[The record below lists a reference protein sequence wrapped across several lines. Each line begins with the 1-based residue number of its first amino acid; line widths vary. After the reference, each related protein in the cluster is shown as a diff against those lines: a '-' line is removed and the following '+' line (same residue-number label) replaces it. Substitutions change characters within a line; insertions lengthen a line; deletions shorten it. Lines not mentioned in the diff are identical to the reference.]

1 MTVHESL
8 GAALRDVWGN
18 SWRLVPFNALLGI
31 VLLAVAVGASY
42 VRATLVLV
50 VLAGPLASALAH
62 CAVKLARE
70 EHLTLHEG
78 IAGIRRHWRRGVVLA
93 AIGAALGLL
102 GYAAVSFYASRGGI
116 ALAFAFVA
124 VYLLFLAG
132 VALLLLWPIAVAEP
146 ELPLRE
152 AVRRTAQLVVRRPG
166 ASLGLGVALLLVNVA
181 GVAAGAMPFLTLTIA
196 YSFLAAA
203 NFALPRPTPEDP
215 S

>member
-18 SWRLVPFNALLGI
+18 SWRLVPFNGLLGI

-93 AIGAALGLL
+93 AIGGALGLL

-116 ALAFAFVA
+116 
-124 VYLLFLAG
+124 
-132 VALLLLWPIAVAEP
+132 
-146 ELPLRE
+146 
-152 AVRRTAQLVVRRPG
+152 
-166 ASLGLGVALLLVNVA
+166 GLGVALLLVNVA